1 MRKWYYRI
9 GGVAL
14 LAGAVYVY
22 FNWNTIRPI
31 FGFNTGIQHSSGS
44 SAKKSTGFS
53 LFGSKGKLNWQTY
66 TSDDGG
72 YRVEVPDSVHA
83 DTVPAYNQEGSTE
96 PIHMQIAHIEGNVA
110 YAIAWADNPPIT
122 RISRTSPESTL
133 DMARDGA
140 LDRTHTK
147 LITETKLAVQGF
159 PARDFQAST
168 QPGSA
173 FLYSRLIYAGQRL
186 YMLSVIFPSAD
197 TLHEQDTVRF
207 FNSFKI
213 SQGASTASDSH
224 SGGTESQLPETLPA
238 AQVPSGQGQ

>member
-1 MRKWYYRI
+1 VRKWYYRI
-9 GGVAL
+9 GVVVL

-22 FNWNTIRPI
+22 FNWNSIRPI
-31 FGFNTGIQHSSGS
+31 FGFNTGIQNSGS
-44 SAKKSTGFS
+44 SAKKKGLS
-53 LFGSKGKLNWQTY
+53 LFSSKDKLNWQSY
-66 TSDDGG
+66 TNDDGG
-72 YRVEVPDSVHA
+72 YRVEVPDSVRA

-96 PIHMQIAHIEGNVA
+96 PIHMQIAHIEGNVS

-140 LDRTHTK
+140 MDRTHTK
-147 LITETKLAVQGF
+147 LITESKLMIQGF

-173 FLYSRLIYAGQRL
+173 FLYARLVYAGQRL
-186 YMLSVIFPSAD
+186 YMLTVIYPNAE
-197 TLHEQDTVRF
+197 TLHEQDTIRF

-213 SQGASTASDSH
+213 NQNSNASTDSH
-224 SGGTESQLPETLPA
+224 SSRTESQLPETLPA
-238 AQVPSGQGQ
+238 AQVPAGQGQ